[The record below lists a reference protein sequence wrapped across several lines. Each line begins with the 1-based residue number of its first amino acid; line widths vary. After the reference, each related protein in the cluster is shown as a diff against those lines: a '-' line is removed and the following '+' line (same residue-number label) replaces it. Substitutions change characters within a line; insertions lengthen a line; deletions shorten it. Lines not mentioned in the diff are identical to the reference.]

1 MSDPADTL
9 EEMFR
14 LQAELNRRIGV
25 DTEHLP
31 EEKQPEWVL
40 NYCRALSQETAELI
54 DSVPWK
60 WWAKYQ
66 TYDKQN
72 ARIEVIDLF
81 HFLISLAQVV
91 GLSAEDV
98 RNLYLKKHQLNT
110 KRQEDG
116 YRVKNSADN
125 ENLNV

>member
-1 MSDPADTL
+1 MSESTDAL

-25 DTEHLP
+25 DTEHMP
-31 EEKQPEWVL
+31 EEKQPEWIL
-40 NYCRALSQETAELI
+40 NYCRAMSQETAELI

-91 GLSAEDV
+91 GLNASDV
-98 RNLYLKKHQLNT
+98 RDLYVKKHRLNQQ
-110 KRQEDG
+110 RQDSG
-116 YRVKNSADN
+116 YHVKDAKDN
-125 ENLNV
+125 EALG